1 MEETTPRRDCGL
13 ITGPWLME
21 ERLWQEAEAWRQT
34 DRIYMQLCHHRRR
47 WLRSY
52 ERGNR
57 RANGRGE
64 LADSNQAGEIR
75 SVRPCRNHIRSPCIG
90 GGTRFTHFSPLL
102 ISHTVSCGPGD
113 NAFGAAWHHLFVS
126 LLCPA
131 SRRSRGAG
139 GGRSCDRTSPEAG
152 NHGDCRR
159 GASGLPF
166 SCPVDHARRS
176 SLESERKGASQS
188 SDRVGTVQRRLPR
201 AGKPFDASS
210 RTRTQSLPLP

>member
-1 MEETTPRRDCGL
+1 
-13 ITGPWLME
+13 ME

-34 DRIYMQLCHHRRR
+34 DRIYMQSCHHRHH

-52 ERGNR
+52 GRGNR
-57 RANGRGE
+57 MANGRGE
-64 LADSNQAGEIR
+64 PANSDQAGEIR

-113 NAFGAAWHHLFVS
+113 NAFGAAWHHPRVNLF
-126 LLCPA
+126 CPA

-139 GGRSCDRTSPEAG
+139 GGRSCDRTSLEAG

-166 SCPVDHARRS
+166 SHPVAPNDQGPF
-176 SLESERKGASQS
+176 ESERKGVSQS
-188 SDRVGTVQRRLPR
+188 SDRVGTVQRRLPG